1 MVKDT
6 TKTLKTKEQYKL
18 SNWSAYNTSLKKRG
32 SLTIWFDDD
41 VKARW
46 LYNGKKYPGGEILY
60 SDIAIEFCLTIRSL
74 FRLPYRQTEGM
85 VKSLMMLSGMCL
97 PVPSYTQFNRRT
109 KRINV
114 KLSNSNEDVHI
125 IFDSTGL
132 KVYGEGEWKVRKHG
146 WGKHRTWRK
155 MHLAINADTQVI
167 EAVTM
172 TGNDADDGSQVK
184 PLLDAIEG
192 RVVSVRGDGGYDK
205 KKVRQQLVERGIK
218 QIIPPQENA
227 VTKDENE
234 PYADQRN
241 EAIKRIKETG
251 RSTWKK
257 ETDYHKRS
265 LVEVSMYRYKTIF
278 TGTLQS
284 RKIEHENKEVAFK
297 CSLLNKMT
305 NLGMPKS
312 YKVT

>member
-6 TKTLKTKEQYKL
+6 TKSLKTKNQYKL
-18 SNWSAYNTSLKKRG
+18 SNWAEYNESLKKRG
-32 SLTIWFDDD
+32 SLTIWFDDN
-41 VKARW
+41 VKNSW
-46 LYNGKKYPGGEILY
+46 FYSGKKKPGGEIVY
-60 SDIAIEFCLTIRSL
+60 SDVAIEFCLTVRSL
-74 FRLPYRQTEGM
+74 LRLPYRQTEGM
-85 VKSLMMLSGMCL
+85 VKSLMTLSGICL

-114 KLSNSNEDVHI
+114 KLSSSNENVHI
-125 IFDSTGL
+125 VFDSTGL

-146 WGKHRTWRK
+146 WSKHRTWRK
-155 MHLAINADTQVI
+155 MHLAMNAETQKI

-192 RVVSVRGDGGYDK
+192 SIISARGDGGYDK
-205 KKVRQQLVERGIK
+205 KKVRQELVDRGIK

-227 VTKDENE
+227 VIKDENAL
-234 PYADQRN
+234 YAHQRN
-241 EAIKRIKETG
+241 EAIKRIKETD
-251 RSTWKK
+251 RTTWKK
-257 ETDYHKRS
+257 EIDYHKRS

-284 RKIEHENKEVAFK
+284 RKMEYENKEVAFK
-297 CSLLNKMT
+297 CSLLNKMID
-305 NLGMPKS
+305 LGMPKS